1 MSVEPAVWVNGERHQ
16 AAGAHVSVY
25 DRGFALADGLFE
37 TMRAYGGTVFRLDNH
52 LARLEHGLAALD
64 IPPPPQLRE
73 WVLVSVRAID
83 RGDASIRVTVTRGTG
98 VAGVAPPAD
107 PSPTVVV
114 TVAPPPIFPSNVYKV
129 GLTAHVASGR
139 RSERSMTAGLK
150 TLAYTEAVAALIEAR
165 RAGADEALFL
175 DTGDHCSEA
184 TSSNLFVWTGT
195 SLATPPVTCGA
206 LPGITRAIVLEL
218 AHSLGLP
225 ASERV
230 VELRELMSAE
240 EAFLTS
246 SLRGIAP
253 LTKLGD
259 HIIGRGVPGALTGRL
274 TAAYTAL
281 VTEEC
286 GQ

>member
-1 MSVEPAVWVNGERHQ
+1 VTVEPAVWVNGERHS
-16 AAGAHVSVY
+16 ATGAHISVY
-25 DRGFALADGLFE
+25 DRGFALADGVFE
-37 TMRAYGGTVFRLDNH
+37 TMRAYGGTVFRLDDH

-83 RGDASIRVTVTRGTG
+83 RGDASMRVTVTRGSG
-98 VAGVAPPAD
+98 APGVAPPAD
-107 PSPTVVV
+107 PCPTVVV
-114 TVAPPPIFPSNVYKV
+114 TIAPPPIFPSNIYKV
-129 GLTAHVASGR
+129 GLTAHVVSGR

-281 VTEEC
+281 VAGEC